1 MIRRALAMAAVVGM
15 ALASLATAA
24 SATNDK
30 VTLCHNGHTITIS
43 ENALKG
49 HFDHEGQP
57 ARGHENDYLGACKPP
72 PPPTTQPPPPTTIP
86 EPPAEPEPPVV
97 VPPVE
102 VPPVKVSVPV
112 PEAPA
117 PVPVV
122 HQPTTT
128 G

>member
-57 ARGHENDYLGACKPP
+57 ARGHENDYLGECIVEPP
-72 PPPTTQPPPPTTIP
+72 VEEPPVEEPPVEEPPVE
-86 EPPAEPEPPVV
+86 EPPAPPVV
-97 VPPVE
+97 VTPEAPVAVTPE
-102 VPPVKVSVPV
+102 ASVPV
-112 PEAPA
+112 A
-117 PVPVV
+117 VV
-122 HQPTTT
+122 ADPPFT

>member
-57 ARGHENDYLGACKPP
+57 ARGHENDYLGECIVEPP
-72 PPPTTQPPPPTTIP
+72 VEEPPVE
-86 EPPAEPEPPVV
+86 EPPAPPVV
-97 VPPVE
+97 VTPEAPVAVTPE
-102 VPPVKVSVPV
+102 ASVPV
-112 PEAPA
+112 A
-117 PVPVV
+117 VV
-122 HQPTTT
+122 ADPPFT